1 MLCGVINIYLSTRQ
15 NDKKRKPKQ
24 LDAGNSLESMKLKNS
39 SLGKEQKTWQWFR
52 EFLMI

>member
-24 LDAGNSLESMKLKNS
+24 LDAGNSLESMKLKKIAASEKNRKLS
-39 SLGKEQKTWQWFR
+39 SDSVNF
-52 EFLMI
+52 